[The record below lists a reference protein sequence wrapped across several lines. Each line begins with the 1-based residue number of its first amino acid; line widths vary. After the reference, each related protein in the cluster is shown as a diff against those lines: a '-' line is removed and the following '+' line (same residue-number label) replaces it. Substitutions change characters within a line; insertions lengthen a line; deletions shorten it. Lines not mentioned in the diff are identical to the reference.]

1 MKIQNFIQEQIHMEH
16 VPMRQSN
23 IALSDNISAKLADL
37 DRASFE
43 YTEGI
48 SADETLF
55 ARSLAHSITEDV
67 CRDRG
72 VSVEKTA
79 QLKKQVEEGTYE
91 PDPMAIPVLEQLC
104 TVLEQLCQVEA
115 DKLTVISADR
125 PDQLESLLNDENM
138 LLLQLRG
145 LDKKRS
151 DLLRRSGLEGLTFRQ
166 ILMQEDSEEAVA
178 LLSPILERLSSQAEK
193 LKKIK
198 GGTDRLIRIRM
209 KQLEQR
215 LSGAKQSDPHVY
227 DKYV

>member
-1 MKIQNFIQEQIHMEH
+1 
-16 VPMRQSN
+16 MR
-23 IALSDNISAKLADL
+23 AP
-37 DRASFE
+37 E
-43 YTEGI
+43 
-48 SADETLF
+48 
-55 ARSLAHSITEDV
+55 SL
-67 CRDRG
+67 
-72 VSVEKTA
+72 
-79 QLKKQVEEGTYE
+79 
-91 PDPMAIPVLEQLC
+91 IPVLEQLC

-151 DLLRRSGLEGLTFRQ
+151 DLLRRSGLDGLTFRQ
-166 ILMQEDSEEAVA
+166 ILMQEDSEEVVA

-193 LKKIK
+193 LKKVK

-215 LSGAKQSDPHVY
+215 LAGAKQSDPHVY

>member
-1 MKIQNFIQEQIHMEH
+1 
-16 VPMRQSN
+16 MR
-23 IALSDNISAKLADL
+23 AP
-37 DRASFE
+37 E
-43 YTEGI
+43 
-48 SADETLF
+48 
-55 ARSLAHSITEDV
+55 SL
-67 CRDRG
+67 
-72 VSVEKTA
+72 
-79 QLKKQVEEGTYE
+79 
-91 PDPMAIPVLEQLC
+91 IPVLEQLC

-115 DKLTVISADR
+115 DKLTVVSAYH

-151 DLLRRSGLEGLTFRQ
+151 DLLRKSGLEGLTFRQ
-166 ILMQEDSEEAVA
+166 ILMQEDSEEVVA

>member
-1 MKIQNFIQEQIHMEH
+1 
-16 VPMRQSN
+16 MR
-23 IALSDNISAKLADL
+23 AP
-37 DRASFE
+37 E
-43 YTEGI
+43 
-48 SADETLF
+48 
-55 ARSLAHSITEDV
+55 SL
-67 CRDRG
+67 
-72 VSVEKTA
+72 
-79 QLKKQVEEGTYE
+79 
-91 PDPMAIPVLEQLC
+91 IPVLEQLC
-104 TVLEQLCQVEA
+104 TVLEQLCRVEA
-115 DKLTVISADR
+115 DKLTVVSADR

-193 LKKIK
+193 LKKVK

-215 LSGAKQSDPHVY
+215 LAGAKQSDPHVY

>member
-1 MKIQNFIQEQIHMEH
+1 
-16 VPMRQSN
+16 MR
-23 IALSDNISAKLADL
+23 AP
-37 DRASFE
+37 E
-43 YTEGI
+43 
-48 SADETLF
+48 
-55 ARSLAHSITEDV
+55 SL
-67 CRDRG
+67 
-72 VSVEKTA
+72 
-79 QLKKQVEEGTYE
+79 
-91 PDPMAIPVLEQLC
+91 IPVLEQLC

-151 DLLRRSGLEGLTFRQ
+151 DLLRKSGLEGLTFRQ
-166 ILMQEDSEEAVA
+166 ILMQEDSEEVVA

-209 KQLEQR
+209 KQ
-215 LSGAKQSDPHVY
+215 
-227 DKYV
+227 

>member
-1 MKIQNFIQEQIHMEH
+1 
-16 VPMRQSN
+16 MR
-23 IALSDNISAKLADL
+23 AP
-37 DRASFE
+37 E
-43 YTEGI
+43 
-48 SADETLF
+48 
-55 ARSLAHSITEDV
+55 SL
-67 CRDRG
+67 
-72 VSVEKTA
+72 
-79 QLKKQVEEGTYE
+79 
-91 PDPMAIPVLEQLC
+91 IPVLEQLC
-104 TVLEQLCQVEA
+104 TVLEQLCRVEA

-151 DLLRRSGLEGLTFRQ
+151 DLLRKSGLEGLTFRQ

-193 LKKIK
+193 LKKVK

>member
-1 MKIQNFIQEQIHMEH
+1 
-16 VPMRQSN
+16 MR
-23 IALSDNISAKLADL
+23 AP
-37 DRASFE
+37 E
-43 YTEGI
+43 
-48 SADETLF
+48 
-55 ARSLAHSITEDV
+55 SL
-67 CRDRG
+67 
-72 VSVEKTA
+72 
-79 QLKKQVEEGTYE
+79 
-91 PDPMAIPVLEQLC
+91 IPVLEQLC
-104 TVLEQLCQVEA
+104 RVEA
-115 DKLTVISADR
+115 DKLTVVSADH

-151 DLLRRSGLEGLTFRQ
+151 DLLRKSGLEGLTFRQ
-166 ILMQEDSEEAVA
+166 ILMQEDSEEVVA

>member
-1 MKIQNFIQEQIHMEH
+1 
-16 VPMRQSN
+16 MR
-23 IALSDNISAKLADL
+23 AP
-37 DRASFE
+37 E
-43 YTEGI
+43 
-48 SADETLF
+48 
-55 ARSLAHSITEDV
+55 SL
-67 CRDRG
+67 
-72 VSVEKTA
+72 
-79 QLKKQVEEGTYE
+79 
-91 PDPMAIPVLEQLC
+91 IPVLEQLC
-104 TVLEQLCQVEA
+104 TVLEQLCRVEA
-115 DKLTVISADR
+115 DKLTVVSADH
-125 PDQLESLLNDENM
+125 PDQLESLLNDENV

-151 DLLRRSGLEGLTFRQ
+151 DLLRRSGLDGLTFRQ

-178 LLSPILERLSSQAEK
+178 LLSPILERLSIQAEK

>member
-1 MKIQNFIQEQIHMEH
+1 
-16 VPMRQSN
+16 MR
-23 IALSDNISAKLADL
+23 AP
-37 DRASFE
+37 E
-43 YTEGI
+43 
-48 SADETLF
+48 
-55 ARSLAHSITEDV
+55 SL
-67 CRDRG
+67 
-72 VSVEKTA
+72 
-79 QLKKQVEEGTYE
+79 
-91 PDPMAIPVLEQLC
+91 IPVLEQLC

-151 DLLRRSGLEGLTFRQ
+151 DLLRRSGLDGLTFRQ

-178 LLSPILERLSSQAEK
+178 LLSPILERLSIQAEK

-215 LSGAKQSDPHVY
+215 LAGAKQSDPHVY

>member
-1 MKIQNFIQEQIHMEH
+1 
-16 VPMRQSN
+16 MR
-23 IALSDNISAKLADL
+23 AP
-37 DRASFE
+37 E
-43 YTEGI
+43 
-48 SADETLF
+48 
-55 ARSLAHSITEDV
+55 SL
-67 CRDRG
+67 
-72 VSVEKTA
+72 
-79 QLKKQVEEGTYE
+79 
-91 PDPMAIPVLEQLC
+91 IPVLEQLC
-104 TVLEQLCQVEA
+104 TVLEQLCRVEA
-115 DKLTVISADR
+115 DKLTVVSADH

-151 DLLRRSGLEGLTFRQ
+151 DLLRKSGLEGLTFLQ
-166 ILMQEDSEEAVA
+166 ILLQEDSEEVVA

-193 LKKIK
+193 LKKVK

>member
-1 MKIQNFIQEQIHMEH
+1 
-16 VPMRQSN
+16 MR
-23 IALSDNISAKLADL
+23 AP
-37 DRASFE
+37 E
-43 YTEGI
+43 
-48 SADETLF
+48 
-55 ARSLAHSITEDV
+55 SL
-67 CRDRG
+67 
-72 VSVEKTA
+72 
-79 QLKKQVEEGTYE
+79 
-91 PDPMAIPVLEQLC
+91 IPVLEQLC
-104 TVLEQLCQVEA
+104 AVLEQLCRVEA

-178 LLSPILERLSSQAEK
+178 LLSPILERLSIQAEK
-193 LKKIK
+193 LKKVK

-215 LSGAKQSDPHVY
+215 LAGAKQSDPHVY

>member
-1 MKIQNFIQEQIHMEH
+1 
-16 VPMRQSN
+16 MR
-23 IALSDNISAKLADL
+23 AP
-37 DRASFE
+37 E
-43 YTEGI
+43 
-48 SADETLF
+48 
-55 ARSLAHSITEDV
+55 SL
-67 CRDRG
+67 
-72 VSVEKTA
+72 
-79 QLKKQVEEGTYE
+79 
-91 PDPMAIPVLEQLC
+91 IPVLEQLC

-151 DLLRRSGLEGLTFRQ
+151 DLLRKSGLEGLTFRQ
-166 ILMQEDSEEAVA
+166 ILMQEDSEEVVA

-193 LKKIK
+193 LKRVK

>member
-1 MKIQNFIQEQIHMEH
+1 
-16 VPMRQSN
+16 MR
-23 IALSDNISAKLADL
+23 AP
-37 DRASFE
+37 E
-43 YTEGI
+43 
-48 SADETLF
+48 
-55 ARSLAHSITEDV
+55 SL
-67 CRDRG
+67 
-72 VSVEKTA
+72 
-79 QLKKQVEEGTYE
+79 
-91 PDPMAIPVLEQLC
+91 IPVLEQLC
-104 TVLEQLCQVEA
+104 TVLEQLCRVEA
-115 DKLTVISADR
+115 DKLTVVSADR

-193 LKKIK
+193 LKKVK

>member
-1 MKIQNFIQEQIHMEH
+1 
-16 VPMRQSN
+16 MR
-23 IALSDNISAKLADL
+23 AP
-37 DRASFE
+37 E
-43 YTEGI
+43 
-48 SADETLF
+48 
-55 ARSLAHSITEDV
+55 SL
-67 CRDRG
+67 
-72 VSVEKTA
+72 
-79 QLKKQVEEGTYE
+79 
-91 PDPMAIPVLEQLC
+91 IPVLEQLC
-104 TVLEQLCQVEA
+104 RVEA
-115 DKLTVISADR
+115 DKLTVVSADH

-178 LLSPILERLSSQAEK
+178 LLSPILERLSIQAEK

>member
-1 MKIQNFIQEQIHMEH
+1 
-16 VPMRQSN
+16 MR
-23 IALSDNISAKLADL
+23 AP
-37 DRASFE
+37 E
-43 YTEGI
+43 
-48 SADETLF
+48 
-55 ARSLAHSITEDV
+55 SL
-67 CRDRG
+67 
-72 VSVEKTA
+72 
-79 QLKKQVEEGTYE
+79 
-91 PDPMAIPVLEQLC
+91 IPVLEQLC

-115 DKLTVISADR
+115 DKLTIISADH

-193 LKKIK
+193 LKKVK

-215 LSGAKQSDPHVY
+215 LAGAKQSDPHVY
-227 DKYV
+227 DKYVCGDCRIFIFRR

>member
-1 MKIQNFIQEQIHMEH
+1 
-16 VPMRQSN
+16 MR
-23 IALSDNISAKLADL
+23 AP
-37 DRASFE
+37 E
-43 YTEGI
+43 
-48 SADETLF
+48 
-55 ARSLAHSITEDV
+55 SL
-67 CRDRG
+67 
-72 VSVEKTA
+72 
-79 QLKKQVEEGTYE
+79 
-91 PDPMAIPVLEQLC
+91 IPVLEQLC
-104 TVLEQLCQVEA
+104 TVLEQLCRVEA
-115 DKLTVISADR
+115 DKLTVVSADH

-151 DLLRRSGLEGLTFRQ
+151 DLLRKSGLEGLTFRQ
-166 ILMQEDSEEAVA
+166 ILMQEDSEEVVA
-178 LLSPILERLSSQAEK
+178 LLSPILERLSSKAEK

>member
-1 MKIQNFIQEQIHMEH
+1 
-16 VPMRQSN
+16 MR
-23 IALSDNISAKLADL
+23 AP
-37 DRASFE
+37 E
-43 YTEGI
+43 
-48 SADETLF
+48 
-55 ARSLAHSITEDV
+55 SL
-67 CRDRG
+67 
-72 VSVEKTA
+72 
-79 QLKKQVEEGTYE
+79 
-91 PDPMAIPVLEQLC
+91 IPVLEQLC

-215 LSGAKQSDPHVY
+215 LSGVKQSDPHVY

>member
-1 MKIQNFIQEQIHMEH
+1 
-16 VPMRQSN
+16 MR
-23 IALSDNISAKLADL
+23 AP
-37 DRASFE
+37 E
-43 YTEGI
+43 
-48 SADETLF
+48 
-55 ARSLAHSITEDV
+55 SL
-67 CRDRG
+67 
-72 VSVEKTA
+72 
-79 QLKKQVEEGTYE
+79 
-91 PDPMAIPVLEQLC
+91 IPVLEQLC
-104 TVLEQLCQVEA
+104 TVLEQLCRVEA

-166 ILMQEDSEEAVA
+166 ILMQEHSEEAVA

-193 LKKIK
+193 LKKVK

>member
-1 MKIQNFIQEQIHMEH
+1 
-16 VPMRQSN
+16 MR
-23 IALSDNISAKLADL
+23 AP
-37 DRASFE
+37 E
-43 YTEGI
+43 
-48 SADETLF
+48 
-55 ARSLAHSITEDV
+55 SL
-67 CRDRG
+67 
-72 VSVEKTA
+72 
-79 QLKKQVEEGTYE
+79 
-91 PDPMAIPVLEQLC
+91 IPVLEQLC
-104 TVLEQLCQVEA
+104 TVLEQLCRVEA
-115 DKLTVISADR
+115 DKLTVVSA
-125 PDQLESLLNDENM
+125 DQLESLLNDENM

-193 LKKIK
+193 LKKVK

>member
-1 MKIQNFIQEQIHMEH
+1 
-16 VPMRQSN
+16 MR
-23 IALSDNISAKLADL
+23 AP
-37 DRASFE
+37 E
-43 YTEGI
+43 
-48 SADETLF
+48 
-55 ARSLAHSITEDV
+55 SL
-67 CRDRG
+67 
-72 VSVEKTA
+72 
-79 QLKKQVEEGTYE
+79 
-91 PDPMAIPVLEQLC
+91 IPVLEQLC
-104 TVLEQLCQVEA
+104 TVLEQLCRVEA
-115 DKLTVISADR
+115 DKLTVVSADH

-151 DLLRRSGLEGLTFRQ
+151 DLLRRSGLTFRQ

>member
-1 MKIQNFIQEQIHMEH
+1 
-16 VPMRQSN
+16 MR
-23 IALSDNISAKLADL
+23 AP
-37 DRASFE
+37 E
-43 YTEGI
+43 
-48 SADETLF
+48 
-55 ARSLAHSITEDV
+55 SL
-67 CRDRG
+67 
-72 VSVEKTA
+72 
-79 QLKKQVEEGTYE
+79 
-91 PDPMAIPVLEQLC
+91 IPVLEQLC
-104 TVLEQLCQVEA
+104 TVLEQLCRVEA

>member
-1 MKIQNFIQEQIHMEH
+1 
-16 VPMRQSN
+16 MR
-23 IALSDNISAKLADL
+23 AP
-37 DRASFE
+37 E
-43 YTEGI
+43 
-48 SADETLF
+48 
-55 ARSLAHSITEDV
+55 SL
-67 CRDRG
+67 
-72 VSVEKTA
+72 
-79 QLKKQVEEGTYE
+79 
-91 PDPMAIPVLEQLC
+91 IPVLEQLC

-115 DKLTVISADR
+115 DKLTVISADH

-193 LKKIK
+193 LKKVK

-227 DKYV
+227 DKLVDCLEKCLICRHIRRFAD

>member
-1 MKIQNFIQEQIHMEH
+1 
-16 VPMRQSN
+16 MR
-23 IALSDNISAKLADL
+23 AP
-37 DRASFE
+37 E
-43 YTEGI
+43 
-48 SADETLF
+48 
-55 ARSLAHSITEDV
+55 SL
-67 CRDRG
+67 
-72 VSVEKTA
+72 
-79 QLKKQVEEGTYE
+79 
-91 PDPMAIPVLEQLC
+91 IPVLEQLC
-104 TVLEQLCQVEA
+104 TVLEQLCRV

-178 LLSPILERLSSQAEK
+178 LLSPILERLSIQAEK

-215 LSGAKQSDPHVY
+215 LAGAKQSDPHVY

>member
-1 MKIQNFIQEQIHMEH
+1 
-16 VPMRQSN
+16 MR
-23 IALSDNISAKLADL
+23 AP
-37 DRASFE
+37 E
-43 YTEGI
+43 
-48 SADETLF
+48 
-55 ARSLAHSITEDV
+55 SL
-67 CRDRG
+67 
-72 VSVEKTA
+72 
-79 QLKKQVEEGTYE
+79 
-91 PDPMAIPVLEQLC
+91 IPVLEQLC

-166 ILMQEDSEEAVA
+166 ILMQEDSDEAVA

-193 LKKIK
+193 LKKVK

-215 LSGAKQSDPHVY
+215 LAGAKQSDPHVY

>member
-1 MKIQNFIQEQIHMEH
+1 
-16 VPMRQSN
+16 MR
-23 IALSDNISAKLADL
+23 AP
-37 DRASFE
+37 E
-43 YTEGI
+43 
-48 SADETLF
+48 
-55 ARSLAHSITEDV
+55 SL
-67 CRDRG
+67 
-72 VSVEKTA
+72 
-79 QLKKQVEEGTYE
+79 
-91 PDPMAIPVLEQLC
+91 IPVLEQLC
-104 TVLEQLCQVEA
+104 TVLEQLCRVEA
-115 DKLTVISADR
+115 DKLTVVSADH
-125 PDQLESLLNDENM
+125 PDQLESLLNDENV

-166 ILMQEDSEEAVA
+166 IMMQEDSEEAVA
-178 LLSPILERLSSQAEK
+178 LLSPILERLSIQAEK

>member
-1 MKIQNFIQEQIHMEH
+1 
-16 VPMRQSN
+16 MR
-23 IALSDNISAKLADL
+23 AP
-37 DRASFE
+37 E
-43 YTEGI
+43 
-48 SADETLF
+48 
-55 ARSLAHSITEDV
+55 SL
-67 CRDRG
+67 
-72 VSVEKTA
+72 
-79 QLKKQVEEGTYE
+79 
-91 PDPMAIPVLEQLC
+91 IPVLEQLC

-166 ILMQEDSEEAVA
+166 ILMQEDSDKAVA

-193 LKKIK
+193 LKKVK

-215 LSGAKQSDPHVY
+215 LAGAKQSDPHVY

>member
-1 MKIQNFIQEQIHMEH
+1 
-16 VPMRQSN
+16 MR
-23 IALSDNISAKLADL
+23 AP
-37 DRASFE
+37 E
-43 YTEGI
+43 
-48 SADETLF
+48 
-55 ARSLAHSITEDV
+55 SL
-67 CRDRG
+67 
-72 VSVEKTA
+72 
-79 QLKKQVEEGTYE
+79 
-91 PDPMAIPVLEQLC
+91 IPVLEQLC
-104 TVLEQLCQVEA
+104 TVLEQLCRVEA
-115 DKLTVISADR
+115 DKLAVVSADH

-151 DLLRRSGLEGLTFRQ
+151 DLLRGAGLEGLTFRQ

-193 LKKIK
+193 LKKVK

-215 LSGAKQSDPHVY
+215 LAGAKQSDPHVY

>member
-1 MKIQNFIQEQIHMEH
+1 
-16 VPMRQSN
+16 MR
-23 IALSDNISAKLADL
+23 AP
-37 DRASFE
+37 E
-43 YTEGI
+43 
-48 SADETLF
+48 
-55 ARSLAHSITEDV
+55 SL
-67 CRDRG
+67 
-72 VSVEKTA
+72 
-79 QLKKQVEEGTYE
+79 
-91 PDPMAIPVLEQLC
+91 IPVLEQLC
-104 TVLEQLCQVEA
+104 TVLEQLYRVEA
-115 DKLTVISADR
+115 DKLTVVSADR

-151 DLLRRSGLEGLTFRQ
+151 DLLRGSGLEGLTFRQ

-193 LKKIK
+193 LKKVK

-215 LSGAKQSDPHVY
+215 LAGAKQSDPHVY